1 MFDLTEKQKEV
12 ARDTTRFRI
21 LAFGRGTGKT
31 TLALEEGIAVAV
43 AAQKRRVAYF
53 ATTIQQARDIAWKR
67 LKERVEPITVSTN
80 ESRLEVVIRTQDGGT
95 SEIVLRG
102 WEAIET
108 ARGQE
113 FDFIILDEVAFM
125 RDFYNGWEK
134 VLRPTLRI
142 SNGGAL
148 FISTPNGFNH
158 FHKLYKLGESGDNK
172 DYKSF
177 HATTYDNPFISEE
190 EILSAKNSLPED
202 SFAQEYLA
210 DFRRVQ
216 GLVYK
221 EFDPNR
227 HLLTEL
233 PLRIRTADDKKIL
246 NRAKVEMRGCLD
258 FGFKNPAAM
267 YTVIRDDE
275 GIYYITDEFY
285 ETGKLH
291 EELAELAVS
300 RSIAEWY
307 PDPADAEGCSHLRRK
322 GLQVKEVSKDVR
334 AGIQTVQSL
343 FKQNKLFIVNC
354 PNLEF
359 EINQY
364 RWREPMNS
372 KVDLNEPELPIKE
385 NDHGLDA
392 IRYCLHMWETVGRAD
407 SSLDDYY
414 SSIPTSNAGAFRA

>member
-1 MFDLTEKQKEV
+1 MNLTPKQIEV
-12 ARDTTRFRI
+12 ARDTTRFRV

-31 TLALEEGIAVAV
+31 FLALEEGIACAV
-43 AAQKRRVAYF
+43 AKDKRRVAYF

-67 LKERVEPITVSTN
+67 LKERVAPIMLNAN
-80 ESRLEVVIRTQDGGT
+80 EARLEVTIRTQDGGT

-125 RDFYNGWEK
+125 RDFWNGWEK

-142 SNGGAL
+142 SQGGAM

-158 FHKLYKLGESGDNK
+158 FHKLYKMGESGEHR

-177 HATTYDNPFISEE
+177 HATSYDNPHVSIE
-190 EILSAKNSLPED
+190 EIESAKNSLPAD

-210 DFRRVQ
+210 DFRRVT
-216 GLVYK
+216 GLVYQ
-221 EFDPNR
+221 EFDPTR
-227 HLLTEL
+227 HVLQSL
-233 PLRIRTADDKKIL
+233 PQRILVAGDAKIL
-246 NRAKVEMRGCLD
+246 NRAIVESRGCLD
-258 FGFKNPAAM
+258 LGFKNPAAM
-267 YTVIRDDE
+267 YTVIKDGE

-291 EELAELAVS
+291 EELADLAVS
-300 RSIAEWY
+300 RGIREWY
-307 PDPADAEGCSHLRRK
+307 PDPADAEGCAHLRRK
-322 GLQVKEVSKDVR
+322 GLVVKEVSKDIK

-343 FKQNKLFIVNC
+343 FKQNRLFIVNC

-359 EINQY
+359 ELNQY
-364 RWREPMNS
+364 RWRDQGHS
-372 KVDLNEPELPIKE
+372 RVDLNDPELPIKE
-385 NDHGLDA
+385 HDHGLDST
-392 IRYCLHMWETVGRAD
+392 RYCLHMWETVGASD

-414 SSIPTSNAGAFRA
+414 SSLPVSKAGAFRA